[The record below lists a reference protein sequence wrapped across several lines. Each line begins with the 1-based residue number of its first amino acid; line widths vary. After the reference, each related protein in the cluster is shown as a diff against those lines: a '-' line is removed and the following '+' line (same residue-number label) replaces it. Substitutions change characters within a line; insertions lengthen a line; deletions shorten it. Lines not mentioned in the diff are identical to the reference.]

1 MPRRFLPFL
10 ILLIG
15 LLVTALTTW
24 QLQQTDR
31 QRSEARFNAVVERAV
46 GGVEATY
53 DIQLALLRGA
63 AGLFNASGAVTR
75 QEFRAYVERLN
86 LPQNYPNV
94 LGIGFAA
101 YAATRDELER
111 QVAEAGS
118 PDARPVAAWPAG
130 TRNGYSAIR
139 YLEPL
144 HRGNR
149 TALGFDMLSEAVRR
163 EAMIAARRSQHSRM
177 SGRVLLVQDMDRR
190 RQPGFLIYVPLKPGG
205 SIEAGEFPGWVYSP
219 LRGKDLFAPLFQGAE
234 FENVHVAIYD
244 GAPSP
249 ANLLFANAAKG
260 SGGEHT
266 ASRRLQL
273 GGRTL
278 TLQFGSSPAFE
289 RRSPIRLWLVVLLAG
304 LAISALLAALAWQAE
319 RLVRRVR
326 AQVVRRTA
334 QLNNSNARLR
344 EEIAARGQAEAQ
356 LFQAQK
362 MEAVGQL
369 TGGIA
374 HDFNNM
380 LAVVIGSLDFARHT
394 DDVGRLKRLNEQA
407 LKGATKAAELTQ
419 RLLAFS
425 RRQTLIPAVVDANK
439 LMAEMSELLRR
450 TLGGSTRLETV
461 LAGGLWRVFAD
472 PSQLESAIVNLAVN
486 ARDAMPDNGQLT
498 IETANCHLDERY
510 AATHPDVVPGQYV
523 LIAVSDTGE
532 GMPPEVQARVL
543 EPFFT
548 TKEVGKGTGLGLSQ
562 VFGFVKQSG
571 GHLNIYS
578 EVGRGT
584 TVKIYLPRHH
594 GTAPDADGVPAT
606 QLERLPRGRA
616 DELIL
621 AVEDEEDVRLMS
633 VGALRE
639 LGYTVIHA
647 PDGAVA
653 LQMLA
658 SHPGVRLVF
667 TDLVMPEMDGIEL
680 AAAIREEYPEVR
692 LLFTTGYA
700 RNAVSRDGRLDGEV
714 DLISKPFTIAQL
726 AGKVR
731 QVLDRPAGN
740 DQPLV
745 GE

>member
-1 MPRRFLPFL
+1 MPRRFLPIL

-15 LLVTALTTW
+15 LMVTALTAW

-31 QRSEARFNAVVERAV
+31 QRSEARFGAVVERAV
-46 GGVEATY
+46 RGVKATY

-75 QEFRAYVERLN
+75 EEFRAYVERLN
-86 LPQNYPNV
+86 LPRNYPNV
-94 LGIGFAA
+94 LGIGFAT
-101 YAATRDELER
+101 YAATRNEVGR
-111 QVAEAGS
+111 KVAQAGS
-118 PDARPVAAWPAG
+118 FDGTTIRPWPAG
-130 TRNGYSAIR
+130 TRDGYSAVL

-144 HRGNR
+144 HRGNQ
-149 TALGFDMLSEAVRR
+149 TALGFDMMSEAVRR
-163 EAMIAARRSQHSRM
+163 EAMIGARRSQQNRM
-177 SGRVLLVQDMDRR
+177 SGRVLLVQDQDNRR
-190 RQPGFLIYVPLKPGG
+190 RPGFLIYVPVMAGG
-205 SIEAGEFPGWVYSP
+205 SIAPGEFGGWVYSP
-219 LRGKDLFAPLFQGAE
+219 LRGRDLFAPLFAGAE

-244 GAPSP
+244 GAPRP
-249 ANLLFANAAKG
+249 ENLLFANSDKP
-260 SGGEHT
+260 SGGDH
-266 ASRRLQL
+266 AAFRRLQI
-273 GGRTL
+273 GGRNL
-278 TLQFGSSPAFE
+278 TLQLESSPAFE
-289 RRSPIRLWLVVLLAG
+289 RRSPVRLWLVVLLAG
-304 LAISALLAALAWQAE
+304 LTISMLMAALAWQTE
-319 RLVRRVR
+319 RLVSRVR
-326 AQVVRRTA
+326 SQVVRRTT

-344 EEIAARGQAEAQ
+344 EEIAARGQAEEQ

-394 DDVGRLKRLNEQA
+394 DDVSRLKRLNEQA

-439 LMAEMSELLRR
+439 LVGEMSELLRR
-450 TLGGSTRLETV
+450 TLGGAVRLETV
-461 LAGGLWRVFAD
+461 LAGCLWRVFAD
-472 PSQLESAIVNLAVN
+472 PSQLESAILNLAVN

-510 AATHPDVVPGQYV
+510 AATHPNVAPGQYV

-548 TKEVGKGTGLGLSQ
+548 TKEVGRGTGLGLSQ

-594 GTAPDADGVPAT
+594 GTAPNTDNAPAA
-606 QLERLPRGRA
+606 QLERLPRGRP

-621 AVEDEEDVRLMS
+621 AVEDEEHVRLMS

-653 LQMLA
+653 LRMLDEH
-658 SHPGVRLVF
+658 SGVRLVF

-700 RNAVSRDGRLDGEV
+700 RNAVSRDGRLKGNV

-731 QVLDRPAGN
+731 QVLDRPAESEL
-740 DQPLV
+740 PSV
-745 GE
+745 GL